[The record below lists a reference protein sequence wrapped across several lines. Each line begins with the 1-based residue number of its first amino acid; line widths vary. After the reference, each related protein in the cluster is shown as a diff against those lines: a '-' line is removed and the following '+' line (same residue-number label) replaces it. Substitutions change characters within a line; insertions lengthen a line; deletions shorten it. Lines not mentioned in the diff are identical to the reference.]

1 MGRFVRDILITLAI
15 GAVLLMA
22 ADLLCPLPECNYSTK
37 AEYLKEHHGEIK
49 TLVIGHSLGEA
60 GFNTHVLG
68 DSAYCFAMS
77 GRVLHFD
84 MKLMERYLPKLEN
97 LSAVVLPL
105 HYNLHPY
112 SRFDDETIQYT
123 KEYIYRY
130 YRYYGVR
137 IDTLPYGLIYRSAIV
152 SGNFHH
158 VSTPEPEPCDEI
170 GYTKRNYVWDGEE
183 VGSNPPNQLS
193 VEQSIEYLTAMA
205 KMLNERGIRFIV
217 VVPPFPGLYMDRFTD
232 DGVRNLQLIADS
244 VNKHYPMEYKSY
256 LADTLFSSDS
266 LYSNWNHLNHRGATM
281 FAERVKED
289 FGL

>member
-1 MGRFVRDILITLAI
+1 M
-15 GAVLLMA
+15 
-22 ADLLCPLPECNYSTK
+22 
-37 AEYLKEHHGEIK
+37 
-49 TLVIGHSLGEA
+49 
-60 GFNTHVLG
+60 
-68 DSAYCFAMS
+68 
-77 GRVLHFD
+77 
-84 MKLMERYLPKLEN
+84 
-97 LSAVVLPL
+97 
-105 HYNLHPY
+105 
-112 SRFDDETIQYT
+112 
-123 KEYIYRY
+123 
-130 YRYYGVR
+130 
-137 IDTLPYGLIYRSAIV
+137 
-152 SGNFHH
+152 
-158 VSTPEPEPCDEI
+158 STPEPEPCDEI
-170 GYTKRNYVWDGEE
+170 GYTKRDYVWDGEE

>member
-1 MGRFVRDILITLAI
+1 MRKFIRDIMITLAI
-15 GAVLLMA
+15 GAAFFVA
-22 ADLLCPLPECNYSTK
+22 GDLLCPLPECNYSTK
-37 AEYLKEHHGEIK
+37 ADYLKEHHDKIK

-84 MKLMERYLPKLEN
+84 MKLMERYLPTLEN

-112 SRFDDETIQYT
+112 SRFDNETLTYT

-130 YRYYGVR
+130 YRYFGVK
-137 IDTLPYGLIYRSAIV
+137 IDTLPYGLVCRSAILTD
-152 SGNFHH
+152 NFHH
-158 VSTPEPEPCDEI
+158 VKVAESEPCDEV
-170 GYTKRNYVWDGEE
+170 GYTKREYVWDGKE

-205 KMLNERGIRFIV
+205 RMLDERGVRFIV
-217 VVPPFPGLYMDRFTD
+217 VVPPFPELYMEGFTEE
-232 DGVRNLQLIADS
+232 GLHNLTLIADS
-244 VNKHYPMEYKSY
+244 VNAHYPMEYKCY
-256 LADTLFSSDS
+256 LADSLFRSDS
-266 LYSNWNHLNHRGATM
+266 LYSNWNHLNHRGATL